1 MRPERWLWYGTS
13 TGARL
18 ARGTLWGPS
27 VAYGLATRIRAGA
40 YRAGLFATHRVARP
54 VVAVGNLS
62 VGGTGKTPLAAWIAS
77 WYAERGVKPA
87 VVLRGYG
94 QDEGEVH
101 RDTTPDVLV
110 VEDPDRVRGARRAI
124 RNGAQVI
131 VLDDAFQ
138 RLDIHRDLNI
148 AVIGVESLGEPVDL
162 LPAGPWREEWR
173 ALRRADVAVVT
184 RRRATRLAAE
194 SVARQVGGTMSLNRV
209 AIAYLGIS
217 GFVRLRNGEALGRD
231 EVRGRRVFA
240 ACGIGD
246 PDSFAAQL
254 RELGALVRLRAWRD
268 HHHYRP
274 ADVRAVLSAGREVD
288 YVVVT
293 AKDAVKL
300 RRLWP
305 ANGPELLVAELRLG
319 WESGGDLMDEALSNV
334 ATTTYGD
341 PQGTLEE

>member
-40 YRAGLFATHRVARP
+40 YRAGLFATHRVERP

-194 SVARQVGGTMSLNRV
+194 SVARHVGGTMSLNRV

-217 GFVRLRNGEALGRD
+217 GFVRLRSGEALGRD
-231 EVRGRRVFA
+231 EVRGSRVFA

-246 PDSFAAQL
+246 PDTFAAQL

-268 HHHYRP
+268 HQHYRP
-274 ADVRAVLSAGREVD
+274 ADVRAVLSAGLEVD

-305 ANGPELLVAELRLG
+305 AEAPEPLVAGLTLC
-319 WESGGDLMDEALSNV
+319 WESGGDLISECLNSV
-334 ATTTYGD
+334 TTTTYS
-341 PQGTLEE
+341 